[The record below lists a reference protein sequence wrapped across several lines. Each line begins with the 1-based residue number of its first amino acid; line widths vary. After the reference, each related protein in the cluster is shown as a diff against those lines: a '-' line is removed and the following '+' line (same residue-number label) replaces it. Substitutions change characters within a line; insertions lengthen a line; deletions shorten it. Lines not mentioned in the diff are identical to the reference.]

1 MQDSV
6 EIRTDRGEA
15 GFGDPAG
22 DRASGQEAAMTEH
35 EAAKILVVDDNEAGR
50 CLKSH
55 ALKDRGYVL
64 FEAGTGKGGLAL
76 LEAEHPDLV
85 LLDVKLPDMS
95 GLDVCRRIKTDHP
108 AIVVLQTSATFVRPA
123 DRASALAGGAD
134 SFLMEPIEPEELV
147 AAVGALLRMRQAER
161 QLREANQELKRRV
174 RNRTRELIEAKDRLA
189 VEMEHRAKA
198 EEALRHA
205 QKLDAIGR
213 LTGGIAHDFNNLLT
227 VVLGNLSL
235 MEMNLR
241 KPAPFAVDK
250 LMKLVGSG
258 RKAVQDCEQLTRQ
271 LLAFARRDPL
281 RAETVDLTLTLAEF
295 EGFLRGIL
303 GEKVDLEVTLA
314 SGLWPL
320 QLDARQ
326 FETTI
331 LNLAINAR
339 DAMPEWGRLQIESAN
354 RELVRPLPPVSG
366 DTFRPEEIPAGDYVQ
381 VSVRDTGE
389 GMSAD
394 IMALAFEPFFTTKD
408 VGKGSGLGLSQVHGF
423 VKQSGGFIAIASTP
437 GRGTIVELYFRRSQA
452 GATVAMADHETA
464 GELPE
469 GQETILVVEDDARVR
484 DAVLGM
490 LESLGYRVLY
500 ASNGAEAL
508 DVLEEGEEVELLFS
522 DIVMPRGMT
531 GVELARE
538 ARRRRPSLK
547 ILLTSGFA
555 GGRSGREPPTTPHTG
570 EFPFLPK
577 PYTVS
582 DLARRLRE
590 TFRVSAAAMPR

>member
-1 MQDSV
+1 MSAARSRPT
-6 EIRTDRGEA
+6 I
-15 GFGDPAG
+15 
-22 DRASGQEAAMTEH
+22 RASSSCRPPPPTCGRPIAPRRWPAAPNSYL
-35 EAAKILVVDDNEAGR
+35 I
-50 CLKSH
+50 
-55 ALKDRGYVL
+55 
-64 FEAGTGKGGLAL
+64 
-76 LEAEHPDLV
+76 
-85 LLDVKLPDMS
+85 
-95 GLDVCRRIKTDHP
+95 
-108 AIVVLQTSATFVRPA
+108 
-123 DRASALAGGAD
+123 
-134 SFLMEPIEPEELV
+134 EPIEPEELV
-147 AAVGALLRMRQAER
+147 AAVGALLRMRRAER
-161 QLREANQELKRRV
+161 QLREVNQELKRRV
-174 RNRTRELIEAKDRLA
+174 RDRTRELNQAKDRLA
-189 VEMEHRAKA
+189 AEMGQRAKA

-241 KPAPFAVDK
+241 KPAPLVVDK
-250 LMKLVGSG
+250 LIKLVGSG
-258 RKAVQDCEQLTRQ
+258 RKAVQDCERLTRQ

-303 GEKVDLEVTLA
+303 GEKVELEVKLG

-320 QLDARQ
+320 QIDAGQ

-339 DAMPEWGRLQIESAN
+339 DAMPEWGRLQIETAN
-354 RELVRPLPPVSG
+354 LELARPLPPVSS

-381 VSVRDTGE
+381 VSARDTGE
-389 GMSAD
+389 GMTGD
-394 IMALAFEPFFTTKD
+394 MMALAFEPFFTTKD

-423 VKQSGGFIAIASTP
+423 VKQSGGFLAIASTP
-437 GRGTIVELYFRRSQA
+437 GRGTTVELYFPRSNA
-452 GATVAMADHETA
+452 GAAVTPVDHET
-464 GELPE
+464 GGGLPE
-469 GQETILVVEDDARVR
+469 GQETILVVEDDDRVR
-484 DAVLGM
+484 EAVLAM
-490 LESLGYRVLY
+490 LENLGYRVLH
-500 ASNGAEAL
+500 ASNGPEAL
-508 DVLEEGEEVELLFS
+508 EVLQEGEEVELLFS

-538 ARRRRPSLK
+538 ARRRRPDLK

-555 GGRSGREPPTTPHTG
+555 GGRSGREPPTLPQTG
-570 EFPFLPK
+570 EFAFLPK

-590 TFRVSAAAMPR
+590 TFRVAATAIHR

>member
-1 MQDSV
+1 V
-6 EIRTDRGEA
+6 
-15 GFGDPAG
+15 
-22 DRASGQEAAMTEH
+22 
-35 EAAKILVVDDNEAGR
+35 
-50 CLKSH
+50 
-55 ALKDRGYVL
+55 
-64 FEAGTGKGGLAL
+64 
-76 LEAEHPDLV
+76 
-85 LLDVKLPDMS
+85 
-95 GLDVCRRIKTDHP
+95 
-108 AIVVLQTSATFVRPA
+108 
-123 DRASALAGGAD
+123 
-134 SFLMEPIEPEELV
+134 ELV
-147 AAVGALLRMRQAER
+147 AAVGALLRMRRAER
-161 QLREANQELKRRV
+161 QLREVNQELKRRV
-174 RNRTRELIEAKDRLA
+174 RDRTRELSEAKGRLA
-189 VEMEHRAKA
+189 AEMEHRAKA

-241 KPAPFAVDK
+241 KPAPLVVDK

-258 RKAVQDCEQLTRQ
+258 RKAVQDCERLTRQ

-295 EGFLRGIL
+295 EGFLKGIL
-303 GEKVDLEVTLA
+303 GEKVQLEVKLG

-320 QLDARQ
+320 QIDAGQ

-354 RELVRPLPPVSG
+354 VQLARPIPPASG
-366 DTFRPEEIPAGDYVQ
+366 ATFRPEEIPTGDYVQ
-381 VSVRDTGE
+381 VSERDTGQ
-389 GMSAD
+389 GMSPD
-394 IMALAFEPFFTTKD
+394 IMALVFEPFFTTKD
-408 VGKGSGLGLSQVHGF
+408 IGKGSGLGLSQVHGF
-423 VKQSGGFIAIASTP
+423 VKQSEGFLAIASAP
-437 GRGTIVELYFRRSQA
+437 GQGTTVELYFPRTTA
-452 GATVAMADHETA
+452 VGVMAAPDHEIA

-469 GQETILVVEDDARVR
+469 GRETILVVEDDERVR
-484 DAVLGM
+484 EAVLGM
-490 LESLGYRVLY
+490 LESLGYHVLH
-500 ASNGAEAL
+500 ASSGPEAL
-508 DVLEEGEEVELLFS
+508 EVLQEGEEVELMFS

-538 ARRRRPSLK
+538 ARRRRPDLK

-555 GGRSGREPPTTPHTG
+555 GGRPGREPPATPQTG

-590 TFRVSAAAMPR
+590 TFRQPAAMHR

>member
-1 MQDSV
+1 VSDETV
-6 EIRTDRGEA
+6 APGKATGP
-15 GFGDPAG
+15 GG
-22 DRASGQEAAMTEH
+22 
-35 EAAKILVVDDNEAGR
+35 AKILVVDDNDAGR
-50 CLKSH
+50 YLKSH
-55 ALKDRGYVL
+55 ALKGRGYSL
-64 FEAGTGKGGLAL
+64 FEADTGKGGLAL
-76 LEAEHPDLV
+76 LETEHPDLV

-95 GLDVCRRIKTDHP
+95 GLDVCRRIKLDHP
-108 AIVVLQTSATFVRPA
+108 GVVVLQTSAAFVRPA

-134 SFLMEPIEPEELV
+134 SYLIEPIEPEELV
-147 AAVGALLRMRQAER
+147 AAVAALLRMRHAER
-161 QLREANQELKRRV
+161 QLREVNQELKRRV
-174 RNRTRELIEAKDRLA
+174 RDRTRELSDAKDRLA
-189 VEMEHRAKA
+189 AEMEHRAKA

-241 KPAPFAVDK
+241 KPAPVPVDK
-250 LMKLVGSG
+250 LMKLVSSG
-258 RKAVQDCEQLTRQ
+258 RKAVQDCERLTRQ

-281 RAETVDLTLTLAEF
+281 RAETVDLTLALAEF

-303 GEKVDLEVTLA
+303 GEKVELEVMLG

-320 QLDARQ
+320 QIDAGQ
-326 FETTI
+326 LETTI

-339 DAMPEWGRLQIESAN
+339 DAIADWGRLQIQTAN
-354 RELVRPLPPVSG
+354 LQLARPLPPISG
-366 DTFRPEEIPAGDYVQ
+366 TTFRPEEIPAGDYVQ
-381 VSVRDTGE
+381 VSVRDSGV
-389 GMSAD
+389 GMSPE
-394 IMALAFEPFFTTKD
+394 IMALVFEPFFTTKD

-437 GRGTIVELYFRRSQA
+437 GQGTTVELYFPRSRGGAAAAPA
-452 GATVAMADHETA
+452 GRESA
-464 GELPE
+464 GEMPE
-469 GQETILVVEDDARVR
+469 GSETILVVEDDDRVR

-490 LESLGYRVLY
+490 LESLGYHVLH
-500 ASNGAEAL
+500 ASNGPEAL
-508 DVLEEGEEVELLFS
+508 RVLQDGEEVELLFS

-538 ARRRRPSLK
+538 ARRRHPGLR

-555 GGRSGREPPTTPHTG
+555 GGRSGREPPTTPQTG

-590 TFRVSAAAMPR
+590 TFRLPAAAMR